1 MAVHDVTENFILGA
15 RQVLG
20 IARHQQVAKVFLK
33 SRSPSCGLRPVIGVT
48 AALLLSEGYIVV
60 EME

>member
-1 MAVHDVTENFILGA
+1 MAAHNVTENFILGA

-20 IARHQQVAKVFLK
+20 ISRHQQVEKVFLK

-48 AALLLSEGYIVV
+48 AALLLFEGYIVV